1 MDGKENSSFRLA
13 SIPLVIVLQALVLL
27 IAQSADAQPI
37 RSNAGVYEGEALVR
51 SGKAI
56 ARGGNVTAQPMS
68 DFGQGWS
75 GNAQLFWGGGEPGA
89 VLDLNLDVAT
99 AGRYTVELELTRA
112 PDYGQL
118 QFEVDGRRAGGVF
131 NGFAPNV
138 VHSGPINIGGF
149 DLRSGA
155 HKLSVKITGK
165 DRSSSGYLVGIDRVR
180 LMMTEA
186 VSPAREPT
194 RVASPPRTII
204 PALISLRPTLQ
215 IWNGIFTVDGAPLV
229 YVKDAVYGPSTTK
242 WLWSF
247 RWSANVPGA
256 HSAVLVASSQEPS
269 SNDAPLSPPGIVGIK
284 PVPDSV
290 PPSGETRD
298 FKVDISSWFPT
309 GRGLLASPRLYIRI
323 VLLDAAGQPVG
334 SPSAT
339 VTLARGGRDGNID
352 VAAVFASAARIK
364 AETEAMRAKASVF
377 EVKLLKHR
385 PVIFP
390 DPNRWGCIVVV
401 KNPYYQKF
409 THPLAPY
416 QPGRSYC
423 PPIDPSTQEKTT
435 WGWIETGV
443 TGWVKAYDGLAH
455 FYDEAKSYLAT
466 QFANTVPCHWLGKK
480 AKDDCKDAAKQLAG
494 TAISVGLAAAGVPPS
509 LPDTA
514 ALQEMGKGK
523 VVDAAV
529 EFSCDSFESQG
540 GACTPEMRA
549 QLAKWYK
556 QGLDK
561 ILAEIQKD
569 GKEPDCGDAQT
580 AKEHGRLPLPCFTAY
595 PGTDIKPAT
604 GSVYEP
610 SYIIVR
616 VRRVK
621 PDPDFALPT
630 CSVYAVVNLQNN
642 FKGGWFGGWKAKP
655 GLLSGEAFV
664 QVRHP
669 IPELKLGKSIDLTLT
684 FTKIQKH
691 SLPGLNQP
699 DYIGWMHL
707 YQGGNGFVMAG
718 TETNRGILLPD
729 SPNVPRVIGCGGG
742 DKWDVQIP
750 SN

>member
-1 MDGKENSSFRLA
+1 MEGKGNSPLRLG
-13 SIPLVIVLQALVLL
+13 SIPLVMILQALVLL
-27 IAQSADAQPI
+27 MAQSSAAQPV
-37 RSNAGVYEGEALVR
+37 RSFAGIYEGEALIR

-56 ARGGNVTAQPMS
+56 ARGGIVTAQPMS

-75 GNAQLFWGGGEPGA
+75 GNSQLFWTGGQPGA
-89 VLDLNLDVAT
+89 VLDLDLDVAT
-99 AGRYTVELELTRA
+99 AGQYTIELGLTRA
-112 PDYGQL
+112 PDYAEL
-118 QFEVDGRRAGGVF
+118 QFEVDGRRAGSIF
-131 NGFAPNV
+131 NGYAPNV
-138 VHSGPINIGGF
+138 APSGPINIGAF
-149 DLRSGA
+149 DLSAGI

-165 DRSSSGYLVGIDRVR
+165 DRNSKGYLAGIDRVR
-180 LMMTEA
+180 LTMIEA
-186 VSPAREPT
+186 VSPTREPT
-194 RVASPPRTII
+194 RVVSPPRTII

-269 SNDAPLSPPGIVGIK
+269 SNEAALQPPGIVGIK
-284 PVPDSV
+284 PVPDGI

-298 FKVDISSWFPT
+298 FKLDIGSWFPS
-309 GRGLLASPRLYIRI
+309 GRGALLPQRLYIRI

-334 SPSAT
+334 SPSAA
-339 VTLARGGRDGNID
+339 VTLTRGGREGNID
-352 VAAVFASAARIK
+352 VKAVLASAARIR
-364 AETEAMRAKASVF
+364 AETDAMRAKASVF
-377 EVKLLKHR
+377 EVKLLKHQ

-390 DPNRWGCIVVV
+390 DPNRWGCILVV
-401 KNPYYQKF
+401 KNPHYQKF
-409 THPLAPY
+409 PHPLTNY
-416 QPGRSYC
+416 QPGKEYC

-435 WGWIETGV
+435 WEWIETGV

-480 AKDDCKDAAKQLAG
+480 AKDDCKDAMKQLAG
-494 TAISVGLAAAGVPPS
+494 TAISVGLAAAGVPPN

-523 VVDAAV
+523 VVDVAV
-529 EFSCDSFESQG
+529 EFSCESFESQG

-556 QGLDK
+556 KGLDK
-561 ILAEIQKD
+561 LLAEIQKD

-580 AKEHGRLPLPCFTAY
+580 AKEHGLLPLPCFTAY
-595 PGTDIKPAT
+595 PGTEIKPAT

-610 SYIIVR
+610 SNITVR
-616 VRRVK
+616 VRRIK
-621 PDPDFALPT
+621 PDPDFALPS
-630 CSVYAVVNLQNN
+630 CSVYAVVNLQND

-664 QVRHP
+664 EVRHP
-669 IPELKLGKSIDLTLT
+669 IPELKLGKSVDLNMT
-684 FTKIQKH
+684 FPKIQKH

-699 DYIGWMHL
+699 DYIGWLHL
-707 YQGGNGFVMAG
+707 YRGGKGFVMAG
-718 TETNRGILLPD
+718 AVTDKGIPLPD
-729 SPNVPRVIGCGGG
+729 SPNVPQVIGCGKG
-742 DKWDVQIP
+742 DKWNVQIP
-750 SN
+750 LN